1 MSDGFI
7 DVSKNSIWMLIGV
20 KTSGAETPGH
30 GVVHVKGG
38 RMVHNSVGFAVNGG
52 DSYGHFRVSGGVVSN
67 STLIVGKSL
76 YAPVSGGEGVV
87 TVDGD
92 ATVAVNGY
100 AQFGAM
106 SNSVSALNLNGG
118 DFRPFAIQVLTNRC
132 QMSGAGVDS
141 FCEFLEGANNPV
153 YVNFNGGRYSPSI
166 EWSSRDWID
175 SRVRRYTVFAGGAA
189 IDTGAY
195 PRELHGIL
203 KAPTGNG
210 VKSIPFSCDEPW
222 RYIGSPYVKIVDP
235 AGTGYGASAFAEF
248 DSVNGTISG
257 VTVISPGCDY
267 SEETY
272 AEIAFG
278 GWTNTVRV
286 TAEVAPNDLSGGFT
300 KYGSGELQLTA
311 AGDWHGVTAVKEGKL
326 SFYVENALPNTAGYD
341 ISAGASV
348 DFRGLPHGGG
358 SLAGSG
364 VLIGDYELSGTFTID
379 ANDIIA
385 GRCMTVNGNLNIAPG
400 TRLVVKNA
408 ELLSE
413 KFVSKAV
420 LKVQNG
426 TIAGTLDF
434 DADSVPVLSAVR
446 KDGSAFYFGSVY
458 GTTIVIR

>member
-1 MSDGFI
+1 
-7 DVSKNSIWMLIGV
+7 
-20 KTSGAETPGH
+20 
-30 GVVHVKGG
+30 
-38 RMVHNSVGFAVNGG
+38 
-52 DSYGHFRVSGGVVSN
+52 
-67 STLIVGKSL
+67 
-76 YAPVSGGEGVV
+76 
-87 TVDGD
+87 
-92 ATVAVNGY
+92 
-100 AQFGAM
+100 
-106 SNSVSALNLNGG
+106 
-118 DFRPFAIQVLTNRC
+118 
-132 QMSGAGVDS
+132 
-141 FCEFLEGANNPV
+141 
-153 YVNFNGGRYSPSI
+153 
-166 EWSSRDWID
+166 
-175 SRVRRYTVFAGGAA
+175 
-189 IDTGAY
+189 
-195 PRELHGIL
+195 L
-203 KAPTGNG
+203 KAPTGYG

-286 TAEVAPNDLSGGFT
+286 TAEVALNDLSGGFT

-358 SLAGSG
+358 SLAGTG

-400 TRLVVKNA
+400 TRFVVMNA

-434 DADSVPVLSAVR
+434 DVSSIPVLSALR
-446 KDGSAFYFGSVY
+446 KDDSTLRLGSVY
-458 GTTIVIR
+458 GTTVVIR